1 MALKHFGAKHFGAR
15 TFTTGFG
22 AGWFQF
28 AGKALGALYLTI
40 IRRRV
45 RR

>member
-1 MALKHFGAKHFGAR
+1 MPLKHFGAKHFGAR
-15 TFTTGFG
+15 HYTTGFG
-22 AGWFQF
+22 AGWAQF
-28 AGKALGALYLTI
+28 GGALGALFLKI